1 MIAVINSENLFV
13 LSDFDEVD
21 CIIPFETRLGDASD
35 IMDLHQEFF
44 EKLAGEWD
52 QQQPLDRLAHL
63 NLLIDKIMPKIGTCK
78 KILNIGSGTGVLTA
92 ILAQHYPGSE
102 ITSIDIA
109 FAMLQKNRFQ
119 DSSANLAQ
127 ADVHALPFL
136 YQTFDA
142 IISHNSFPH
151 FLNHPLA
158 MQEMLRAL
166 KDGSFLVILHD
177 ISRDQVNA
185 VHRNATSHVIHHD
198 MLPEPARLAGL
209 MKICGIR
216 NIEIS
221 EGEDFF
227 LAVGQ
232 K

>member
-1 MIAVINSENLFV
+1 LGVESGRGMIAVINSENLFV

-109 FAMLQKNRFQ
+109 FAMLQKIAFRIHRQTLRKQMFTPSHFSTKHLMQ
-119 DSSANLAQ
+119 SSATT
-127 ADVHALPFL
+127 VFRI
-136 YQTFDA
+136 F
-142 IISHNSFPH
+142 
-151 FLNHPLA
+151 
-158 MQEMLRAL
+158 
-166 KDGSFLVILHD
+166 
-177 ISRDQVNA
+177 
-185 VHRNATSHVIHHD
+185 
-198 MLPEPARLAGL
+198 
-209 MKICGIR
+209 
-216 NIEIS
+216 
-221 EGEDFF
+221 
-227 LAVGQ
+227 
-232 K
+232 